1 MTTRSENRKNLTPSS
16 TLKLEEFFSTRCKDE
31 VFAVLDMFPEEK
43 SVVVDY
49 NELEMFDPFSAD
61 LLIEKRDD

>member
-49 NELEMFDPFSAD
+49 N
-61 LLIEKRDD
+61 